1 MKKLMNKVRKNK
13 ASSQEPTVPERITNK
28 TVAEHREKVLAGGRK
43 FKYPVQY
50 AKHRLVINSLLI
62 VAGMLVLLAVLIWVL
77 LYPMQLNTK
86 FMYRLTQLVPV
97 PVASV
102 DGQDVRYSDYLRKYR
117 GDVTLLIQQEQI
129 NLKSADGKRQSDYY
143 KRKELDSAVR
153 DAYVAKLARQLKV
166 SVSSTEVDDYITS
179 TVNTKSISLDAF
191 EKTVLKNYY
200 DWSLDD
206 YRAVVRAELL
216 ARKVDFAID
225 KTAKQRAL
233 TLASRAQTEDFTALA
248 KAESDDAATRPN
260 GGDVGVLPADN
271 LDVNGL
277 IVAAKRMSEGQVS
290 QPIEGT
296 DGYYIIKLIKKSEM
310 NIHYA
315 QIKVNLGEL
324 DKRFEKVKKEGRVKE
339 YITVK
344 PLQK

>member
-1 MKKLMNKVRKNK
+1 MKKLMNKVRRQKPD
-13 ASSQEPTVPERITNK
+13 EPEHKKPERITNK
-28 TVAEHREKVLAGGRK
+28 TVAEHREQVLAGGRK

-50 AKHRLVINSLLI
+50 AKHKLVINSILI
-62 VAGMLVLLAVLIWVL
+62 VVVVAIALTLLIWVL

-86 FMYRLTQLVPV
+86 FMYRLTQLFPV

-102 DGQDVRYSDYLRKYR
+102 DGESVRYSDYLRKYR
-117 GDVTLLIQQEQI
+117 GDVTLLLQQDQI
-129 NLKSADGKRQSDYY
+129 NLRSADGKRQSDYY

-153 DAYVAKLARQLKV
+153 DAYVAKLAREKNI
-166 SVSSTEVDDYITS
+166 SVSNTEVDDYITN
-179 TVNTKSISLDAF
+179 TVNTKSISLEAF

-225 KTAKQRAL
+225 KTAKQKAL
-233 TLASRAQTEDFTALA
+233 TLAQRAQTEDFATLA
-248 KAESDDAATRPN
+248 KTESDDTATKAN

-296 DGYYIIKLIKKSEM
+296 DGYYIIKLVKKSEM

-324 DKRFEKVKKEGRVKE
+324 DKRFAEVKKANKIKE
-339 YITVK
+339 YIDVK
-344 PLQK
+344 KD